1 MKKIMNRISFRALGV
16 VFSISILYCIGL
28 IISGRN
34 YLDDYGRYTHGYTSW
49 SSNGRPFAD
58 LVMSIINLGNPIVD
72 ISPLPLIIALL
83 CLSVMGVM
91 VSRRFAKDANVMALS
106 AISIMII
113 TNPFLLENLS
123 FKYDVLA
130 MSLSMLVVSLPFV
143 SIREGASAT
152 WRFIISSG
160 CVFVSLG
167 LYQSSIGTF
176 IILTILEC
184 IYISATISRSTKT
197 CIYNAAT
204 RALQLIVGYVFY
216 NFLIVRTLINDEYT
230 RSHSEIISFNGEG
243 LNAALNNL
251 LGYIVLLNKYVM
263 SLPNIVVYFYFAVI
277 LLCSIF
283 CFIFLIKKHH
293 NFFGAAL
300 ALISPA
306 ALIIFS
312 FAHFLILKEP
322 VLSSRVM
329 TSFSATLISFAV
341 LICLCVKNNKAR
353 TIAILPIFGCSII
366 FSMSYSNASK
376 AQNVKDDQVAQSIY
390 IATSE
395 KLKNVRYVYF
405 SGEIRFAEQRKL
417 AISRFPVLADPLK
430 SYFGKDQFWSSYM
443 LTYNGVHVNSRV
455 LSKKEIEDICSLPP
469 QIVTTDYSIYSNGD
483 TMIVSLNT
491 KCL

>member
-1 MKKIMNRISFRALGV
+1 MKKIMNRINFRALGV

-72 ISPLPLIIALL
+72 ISPLPLIFALL
-83 CLSVMGVM
+83 SLSLMGVM
-91 VSRRFAKDANVMALS
+91 ISRKFAKDANVMAMS

-113 TNPFLLENLS
+113 ANPFLLENLS

-130 MSLSMLVVSLPFV
+130 MSLSMLVISLPFIA
-143 SIREGASAT
+143 IRETASTT
-152 WRFIISSG
+152 WRFIISSA

-176 IILTILEC
+176 IILTVLEC
-184 IYISATISRSTKT
+184 ICLSATISRSTKT
-197 CIYNAAT
+197 SIFNAAI
-204 RALQLIVGYVFY
+204 RASQLVVGYMFY
-216 NFLIVRTLINDEYT
+216 NFIIVRTLINDEYT
-230 RSHSEIISFNGEG
+230 KSHSEIIPFNGDG
-243 LNAALNNL
+243 LEIAIKNL
-251 LGYIVLLNKYVM
+251 LGYIDLLNKYVI
-263 SLPNIVVYFYFAVI
+263 SLPKIVVYLYFIIVAT
-277 LLCSIF
+277 CSLY
-283 CFIFLIKKHH
+283 CFIFFIKKHK
-293 NFFGAAL
+293 NYFGAAL
-300 ALISPA
+300 VLISPTA
-306 ALIIFS
+306 FVLFS

-322 VLSSRVM
+322 VISARVM

-341 LICLCVKNNKAR
+341 LISICVKNNKAR
-353 TIAILPIFGCSII
+353 TVAILPIFGCSMILA
-366 FSMSYSNASK
+366 MSYSNASK

-390 IATSE
+390 LATST

-405 SGEIRFAEQRKL
+405 TGEIRFAEQRKL

-443 LTYNGVHVNSRV
+443 LTYNGVHVNSKI
-455 LSKKEIEDICSLPP
+455 LSQKEIEDICSSPP
-469 QIVTTDYSIYSNGD
+469 QIVTTDYSIHSVGD
-483 TMIVSLNT
+483 IMIISLNT
-491 KCL
+491 PCA